1 MHFKCKFIIIS
12 HLVLL
17 VLDIKILMYESS
29 CLVINKRNKLHCR
42 FFFEVYLMINDLS
55 GTDFRMSQQVLCCY
69 KCYTFQVHQVKK
81 DPKWVCKLCNEKQ
94 SLKQIFGR

>member
-42 FFFEVYLMINDLS
+42 FFEVYLMIYPELISECLS
-55 GTDFRMSQQVLCCY
+55 KYCVVINVTHF
-69 KCYTFQVHQVKK
+69 KCIK
-81 DPKWVCKLCNEKQ
+81 
-94 SLKQIFGR
+94 